1 MSSATAPAPG
11 RPGPAGRLGRVATA
25 MVTPFDDAGAL
36 NVKAAIELANW
47 LMAHGTE
54 TLVLAGSTGEGTSLD
69 DSEKVELW
77 STIASETSAPVMAGV
92 GTADTRHSVR
102 LAEAAEAAGASSLLV
117 VTPYYSRP
125 PQAGIAFHF
134 RAVAGATSLPVYL
147 YDIPIRSGRK
157 IAHETMVELAH
168 EVDNI
173 VGVKD
178 ASSDPYATARL
189 ARDVPEGFEIY
200 SGEDRLTL
208 PLLSVGAVGAICVES
223 HWAGTL
229 VGRMITAQQEGRVD
243 EARRLDALL
252 IDSHHFQTGDEA
264 PNPIPAKVMM
274 NLLGLRV
281 GQCRLPIGPPPAGIE
296 DRARRLLEDLGS
308 DGPLG

>member
-1 MSSATAPAPG
+1 MSSVAAPG
-11 RPGPAGRLGRVATA
+11 PGRQGPPGRLGRVATA

-36 NVKAAIELANW
+36 DTKAAIELADW
-47 LMAHGTE
+47 LMAHGTD

-69 DSEKVELW
+69 DAEKVELW
-77 STIASETSAPVMAGV
+77 RTVASETSAPVMAGV

-125 PQAGIAFHF
+125 PQSGLALHF
-134 RAVAGATSLPVYL
+134 RAIAGATSLPVYL

-178 ASSDPYATARL
+178 ACSDPYATARL

-200 SGEDRLTL
+200 SGEDRVTL
-208 PLLSVGAVGAICVES
+208 PLLSVGAVGAISVES
-223 HWAGTL
+223 HWAGRL

-252 IDSHHFQTGDEA
+252 IDSHHFQTGDDA

-281 GQCRLPIGPPPAGIE
+281 GQCRLPIGPPPAGLE
-296 DRARRLLEDLGS
+296 DRAQRLLADLGS

>member
-1 MSSATAPAPG
+1 MSTSVA
-11 RPGPAGRLGRVATA
+11 PAGRSVSPGGLGRVATA
-25 MVTPFDDAGAL
+25 MVTPFDDSGGL
-36 NVKAAIELANW
+36 DVKAAIDLARW
-47 LMAHGTE
+47 LVAHGTD

-69 DSEKVELW
+69 DEEKIELW
-77 STIASETSAPVMAGV
+77 RAVASESGAPVMAGV

-102 LAEAAEAAGASSLLV
+102 LAEAAEAAGAASLLV

-125 PQAGIAFHF
+125 PQSGIALHF
-134 RAVAGATSLPVYL
+134 RAVAEATSLPVYL

-178 ASSDPYATARL
+178 ACSDPYATARL
-189 ARDVPEGFEIY
+189 ARDVPDGFEIY
-200 SGEDRLTL
+200 SGEDRVTL
-208 PLLSVGAVGAICVES
+208 PLLSVGAVGAISVES
-223 HWAGTL
+223 HWAGTV

-281 GQCRLPIGPPPAGIE
+281 GQCRLPVGPPPAGLE
-296 DRARRLLEDLGS
+296 DRARRLLADLGS
-308 DGPLG
+308 DGPHG

>member
-1 MSSATAPAPG
+1 MSTSVA
-11 RPGPAGRLGRVATA
+11 PAGRSVSPGGLGRVATA
-25 MVTPFDDAGAL
+25 MVTPFDDSGGL
-36 NVKAAIELANW
+36 DVKAAIDLARW
-47 LMAHGTE
+47 LVAHGTD

-69 DSEKVELW
+69 DEEKIELW
-77 STIASETSAPVMAGV
+77 RAVASESGAPVMAGV

-102 LAEAAEAAGASSLLV
+102 LAEAAEAAGAASLLV
-117 VTPYYSRP
+117 VTPSYSRP
-125 PQAGIAFHF
+125 PQSGIALHF
-134 RAVAGATSLPVYL
+134 RAVAEATSLPVYL

-178 ASSDPYATARL
+178 ACSDPYATARL
-189 ARDVPEGFEIY
+189 ARDVPDGFEIY
-200 SGEDRLTL
+200 SGEDRVTL
-208 PLLSVGAVGAICVES
+208 PLLSVGAVGAISVES
-223 HWAGTL
+223 HWAGTV

-281 GQCRLPIGPPPAGIE
+281 GQCRLPVGPPPAGLE
-296 DRARRLLEDLGS
+296 DRARRLLADLGS
-308 DGPLG
+308 DGPHG

>member
-1 MSSATAPAPG
+1 MSTSAA
-11 RPGPAGRLGRVATA
+11 PAGRSVSPGGLGRVATA
-25 MVTPFDDAGAL
+25 MVTPFDDSGGL
-36 NVKAAIELANW
+36 DVKAAIDLARW
-47 LMAHGTE
+47 LVAHGTD

-69 DSEKVELW
+69 DEEKIELW
-77 STIASETSAPVMAGV
+77 RAVASESGAPVMAGV

-102 LAEAAEAAGASSLLV
+102 LAEAAEAAGAASLLV

-125 PQAGIAFHF
+125 PQSGIALHF
-134 RAVAGATSLPVYL
+134 RAVAEATSLPVYL

-178 ASSDPYATARL
+178 ACSDPYATARL
-189 ARDVPEGFEIY
+189 ARDVPDGFEIY
-200 SGEDRLTL
+200 SGEDRVTL
-208 PLLSVGAVGAICVES
+208 PLLSVGAVGAISVES
-223 HWAGTL
+223 HWAGTV

-281 GQCRLPIGPPPAGIE
+281 GQCRLPVGPPPAGLE
-296 DRARRLLEDLGS
+296 DRARRLLADLGS
-308 DGPLG
+308 DGPHG

>member
-1 MSSATAPAPG
+1 MSSIPTPAPG
-11 RPGPAGRLGRVATA
+11 RQGRSGRLGRVATA
-25 MVTPFDDAGAL
+25 MVTPFDDSGAL
-36 NVKAAIELANW
+36 DVKAAIELAKW
-47 LMAHGTE
+47 LVDHGTD

-69 DSEKVELW
+69 DEEKIELW
-77 STIASETSAPVMAGV
+77 RSVASETSAPVMAGV

-125 PQAGIAFHF
+125 PQSGIALHF
-134 RAVAGATSLPVYL
+134 KAVAEATSLPVFL

-178 ASSDPYATARL
+178 ACSDSYATARL
-189 ARDVPEGFEIY
+189 ARDVPEDFEIY
-200 SGEDRLTL
+200 SGEDRVTL
-208 PLLSVGAVGAICVES
+208 PLLSVGAVGAISVES
-223 HWAGTL
+223 HWAGTV

-281 GQCRLPIGPPPAGIE
+281 GQCRLPVGPPPAGLE
-296 DRARRLLEDLGS
+296 DRARRLLADLGS
-308 DGPLG
+308 DGPHG